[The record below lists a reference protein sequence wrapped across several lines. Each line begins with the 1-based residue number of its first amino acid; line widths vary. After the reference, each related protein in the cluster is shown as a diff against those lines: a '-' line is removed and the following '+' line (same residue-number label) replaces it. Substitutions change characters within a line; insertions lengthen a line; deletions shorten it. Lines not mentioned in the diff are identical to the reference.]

1 MGIFDPDDEWEVEVE
16 VARVGQAVSDLI
28 LAKLQQRSDASKA
41 YNYTHIKAIEDM
53 KKRFYA
59 QEYAESVLKVSLD
72 PGARE
77 PARAHPE
84 DAGLD
89 LFSPEA
95 VKVPARGSAVIDT
108 GVHVEIQNGY
118 AGMIKSKSGLNIK
131 HGIIS
136 DGVVDA
142 GYTGSIRVKLY
153 NLSDEDYMVEL
164 GDKISQLVIVPVVTP
179 SVDIVGEIGG
189 SERGN
194 GGFGS
199 TGR

>member
-1 MGIFDPDDEWEVEVE
+1 MRFTELDGLGDYFVSFIHDYVTELVGIQTSELKSELKNLRK
-16 VARVGQAVSDLI
+16 ARSLI
-28 LAKLQQRSDASKA
+28 KVTLDA
-41 YNYTHIKAIEDM
+41 
-53 KKRFYA
+53 
-59 QEYAESVLKVSLD
+59 
-72 PGARE
+72 GARMPE
-77 PARAHPE
+77 RAHPE

-179 SVDIVGEIGG
+179 DVDIVGEIGG
-189 SERGN
+189 SERGKN
-194 GGFGS
+194 GFGS

>member
-1 MGIFDPDDEWEVEVE
+1 MEFIEMKGPIRESKS
-16 VARVGQAVSDLI
+16 GN
-28 LAKLQQRSDASKA
+28 AKLLAAMWEDAAFGFNHFVTSEFKR
-41 YNYTHIKAIEDM
+41 AID
-53 KKRFYA
+53 RRL
-59 QEYAESVLKVSLD
+59 AEAGIRVSLD

-77 PARAHPE
+77 PERAHPE

-118 AGMIKSKSGLNIK
+118 AGMIKSKSGLNIR

-164 GDKISQLVIVPVVTP
+164 GDKISQLVIVPVMTP

-189 SERGN
+189 SERGD

-199 TGR
+199 TGK

>member
-1 MGIFDPDDEWEVEVE
+1 MTELRI
-16 VARVGQAVSDLI
+16 
-28 LAKLQQRSDASKA
+28 
-41 YNYTHIKAIEDM
+41 M
-53 KKRFYA
+53 
-59 QEYAESVLKVSLD
+59 LD
-72 PGARE
+72 PGARMPE
-77 PARAHPE
+77 RAHPE

-95 VKVPARGSAVIDT
+95 VNVPARESAVIDT
-108 GVHVEIQNGY
+108 GVHVEIPNGY

-153 NLSDEDYMVEL
+153 NLSDDDYMVEL
-164 GDKISQLVIVPVVTP
+164 GDKISQLVIVPVITPEVT
-179 SVDIVGEIGG
+179 VVGEIGG
-189 SERGN
+189 SERGEN
-194 GGFGS
+194 GFGS

>member
-1 MGIFDPDDEWEVEVE
+1 MRFTELDGLGDYFVSFIHSYVTELVGGMTSELKSELE
-16 VARVGQAVSDLI
+16 NLRKARSLI
-28 LAKLQQRSDASKA
+28 KVTLDA
-41 YNYTHIKAIEDM
+41 
-53 KKRFYA
+53 
-59 QEYAESVLKVSLD
+59 
-72 PGARE
+72 GARMPE
-77 PARAHPE
+77 RAHPE
-84 DAGLD
+84 DAGMD

-108 GVHVEIQNGY
+108 GVHVEIPNGY

-189 SERGN
+189 SERGD

>member
-1 MGIFDPDDEWEVEVE
+1 
-16 VARVGQAVSDLI
+16 
-28 LAKLQQRSDASKA
+28 
-41 YNYTHIKAIEDM
+41 M
-53 KKRFYA
+53 KYI
-59 QEYAESVLKVSLD
+59 SLD
-72 PGARE
+72 GLGDYFVSFIHGYVTELVGIQISELKSELKNLRKARSLIKVTLDAGARMPE
-77 PARAHPE
+77 RAHPE

-189 SERGN
+189 SERGD